1 MTLSF
6 RAIINK
12 YKRFSS
18 HSLEPKELIPGDHI
32 YVWRRAGFFVYQHHG
47 IYIGDDKV
55 IHFTTRPLDASMNIE
70 KKRKHFTERFP
81 FSLIFK
87 RVERKA
93 YVLETDLDFFL
104 YGGKLKR
111 ARYQTPFW
119 EMYLKAAG
127 TCYQA
132 TLLQRDIIVMKAKEK
147 LRENLDEYHLILNN
161 CEDLVTECTTGKKF
175 SDQRWRKGRKSILF
189 ILFFFPLYKIIA
201 FHPTISSFLAKYI
214 SISILYDNLLHVT
227 IFLLNFI
234 V

>member
-1 MTLSF
+1 MTSSLK
-6 RAIINK
+6 AIINR
-12 YKRFSS
+12 YKQFSS
-18 HSLEPKELIPGDHI
+18 HSLTPYELIPGDHI
-32 YVWRRAGFFVYQHHG
+32 YVWRRAALFVYQHHG

-55 IHFTTRPLDASMNIE
+55 IHFTTRPQDSSSNVE
-70 KKRKHFTERFP
+70 KKKKSITERFP
-81 FSLIFK
+81 LSLMFK
-87 RVERKA
+87 RVEKKA
-93 YVLETDLDFFL
+93 HVLETNLDFFL

-111 ARYQTPFW
+111 ARYDTPFW

-132 TLLQRDIIVMKAKEK
+132 SLLQRDNIVKNAKEK
-147 LRENLDEYHLILNN
+147 LLENLDEYHLILNN

-175 SDQRWRKGRKSILF
+175 SDQRWRKARKSILF
-189 ILFFFPLYKIIA
+189 ILFFFPLYKIFA
-201 FHPTISSFLAKYI
+201 FHPTISTFLAKYI